1 MQEHI
6 TRLLGVSAIARYEK
20 YLVLHSF
27 IGQAKKQSFIYIR
40 ERILKKIQGWKEKQL
55 SQAKREILIK
65 AIIQAMPT
73 FTMNFFKLP
82 KCLRKDIESLIRK
95 F

>member
-82 KCLRKDIESLIRK
+82 KCLCDIESLIRK